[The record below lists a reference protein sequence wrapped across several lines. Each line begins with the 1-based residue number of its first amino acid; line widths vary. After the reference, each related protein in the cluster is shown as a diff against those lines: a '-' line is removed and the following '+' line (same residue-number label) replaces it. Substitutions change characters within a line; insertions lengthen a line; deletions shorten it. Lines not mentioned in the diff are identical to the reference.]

1 MRRRTRRVRPE
12 DSKRGYASTLGFGKM
27 IKTNK
32 AAVFKLLRYYVSDP
46 IGYHNMQ
53 NPDTPA
59 ELIDASKESFM
70 ETFVNI
76 EK

>member
-1 MRRRTRRVRPE
+1 
-12 DSKRGYASTLGFGKM
+12 M

-32 AAVFKLLRYYVSDP
+32 AAVFKLLRYYISDP

-53 NPDTPA
+53 NPDAPA

>member
-1 MRRRTRRVRPE
+1 MRPE
-12 DSKRGYASTLGFGKM
+12 DNKRGYASTLSFGKI

-32 AAVFKLLRYYVSDP
+32 AEIFKLLRYYISDP
-46 IGYHNMQ
+46 IGYYNIQ

-59 ELIDASKESFM
+59 ELMDASKESFR

>member
-12 DSKRGYASTLGFGKM
+12 DSKRGYASTLGFGKK
-27 IKTNK
+27 IKTDK
-32 AAVFKLLRYYVSDP
+32 AAVFKLLRYYISDP
-46 IGYHNMQ
+46 IGYYNIQ

-59 ELIDASKESFM
+59 ELMDASKESFR